1 MRAGVETVIAAAGPD
16 ASVAAIVHGG
26 VIGEVCR
33 QATGSRPFAFVHN
46 ENASVS
52 RLVVLPGGPL
62 AAALVQRHGAF
73 GIGCVK
79 SRRMDDATLERFAD
93 VIVGFGA
100 NVQPGQ
106 IVAVSCEPG
115 KEFMVRAIAASA
127 YRHGAKF
134 VDVQYFDPWVKRAR
148 IEHARE
154 EDLDFIPDWH
164 GKRLLALGDVGAA
177 RVGLSGPVAPGLL
190 EDLDPARVGRDRFP
204 SLKEAGKVVNDR
216 TTNWTIAPCPTPAWA
231 KVVFPD
237 LDAGAALEQLEAH
250 LLHVCRLDE
259 EDPIAAWRSR
269 ADFLVATA
277 ERLSGRQFDALH
289 YEGPGTDLTVGL
301 LPGHSWQAARFAR
314 ADGLVHM
321 PNLPTEEVFTSPDP
335 ERVDGAVTSTKPLVL
350 MDGTVVRG
358 LHVRFEGGRAVQID
372 ADTAAETLRTICA
385 RDEGASR
392 LGEIA
397 LVDAEGRIG
406 ALDTVFYDTLLDENA
421 ASHIAFGQGFP
432 FVIGDGVARPRQP
445 VRAPPRLHDRLRGA
459 PRSPASPPTASACRC
474 SPRAT
479 GGSRARRAPACAGPS
494 SSSSSP

>member
-1 MRAGVETVIAAAGPD
+1 
-16 ASVAAIVHGG
+16 
-26 VIGEVCR
+26 
-33 QATGSRPFAFVHN
+33 
-46 ENASVS
+46 
-52 RLVVLPGGPL
+52 
-62 AAALVQRHGAF
+62 
-73 GIGCVK
+73 
-79 SRRMDDATLERFAD
+79 MDDATLQRFAD
-93 VIVGFGA
+93 VVVGFGA

-106 IVAVSCEPG
+106 IVSVGCEPG

-134 VDVQYFDPWVKRAR
+134 VDVQWFDPWVKRAR
-148 IEHARE
+148 VEYARE

-164 GKRLLALGDVGAA
+164 GKRLLALGEVGAA

-204 SLKEAGKVVNDR
+204 ALKEAGQVVNDR

-231 KVVFPD
+231 QLVFPD
-237 LDAGAALEQLEAH
+237 LDTAEALAQLESR

-259 EDPIAAWRSR
+259 DDPIAAWRSR

-277 ERLSGRQFDALH
+277 ERLTGRRFDALH
-289 YEGPGTDLTVGL
+289 YEGPGTDMTVGL
-301 LPGHSWQAARFAR
+301 LPGHTWQAARFAR

-335 ERVDGAVTSTKPLVL
+335 ERVDGVVQSTKPLVL

-358 LHVRFEGGRAVQID
+358 LRVRFEGGKAVRID
-372 ADTAAETLRTICA
+372 ADSAAETLRTICA
-385 RDEGASR
+385 RDAGASR

-432 FVIGDGVARPRQP
+432 FVIGDESRDRVNQSEIHLDFMIGSEELRISGVTAAGEHVP
-445 VRAPPRLHDRLRGA
+445 VLVQGHWQI
-459 PRSPASPPTASACRC
+459 
-474 SPRAT
+474 
-479 GGSRARRAPACAGPS
+479 
-494 SSSSSP
+494 